1 MKKIM
6 SAAMAAAMAMSLAAC
21 GGSASSSAAPAAS
34 GASADSITI
43 GLLAPLSGDAAV
55 YGLNGKQINV
65 IEYDEKGDATEAV
78 TAFTKMVD
86 EGITGLIGDVTTT
99 PTEAVVAESQ
109 DYNMPMITASATAE
123 AVTYDAESDTLYAN
137 AFRACFID
145 PFQGTKMAD

>member
-55 YGLNGKQINV
+55 YGQAVRNGAMLYINEINAKGGINGKQINV

-123 AVTYDAESDTLYAN
+123 AVTYDA
-137 AFRACFID
+137 
-145 PFQGTKMAD
+145 